1 MARPPGQSQV
11 LIVILAWLEN
21 TAQRLPVVNVHLV
34 CLGHTEQ
41 KMERH
46 QSLPAKLVQTDG
58 PTQYE
63 VRQIVQKPRSI
74 QAALKANIPPKKAP
88 SNLLNVSIVQL
99 EHFLQN
105 QIKFTAVPEPVV
117 PASSLP
123 RRE

>member
-1 MARPPGQSQV
+1 V
-11 LIVILAWLEN
+11 VIVSLVRLDI
-21 TAQRLPVVNVHLV
+21 TAK
-34 CLGHTEQ
+34 

-74 QAALKANIPPKKAP
+74 QAALKASIPPKQAP

-105 QIKFTAVPEPVV
+105 QIKFTAVPETVA